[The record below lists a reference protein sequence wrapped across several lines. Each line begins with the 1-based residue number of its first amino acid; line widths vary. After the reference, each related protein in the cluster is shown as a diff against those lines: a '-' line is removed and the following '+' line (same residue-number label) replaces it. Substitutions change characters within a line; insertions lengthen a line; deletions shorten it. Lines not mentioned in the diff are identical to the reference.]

1 MFSGAKFVV
10 LPSKRHRMQAS
21 SIYKPLPDIFR
32 KFSTHAFYFSLIPF
46 FVLIFGAIYKPF
58 NVESFLETP
67 KASYAFNLT
76 MVMCIVLL
84 VVLSFR
90 MILYFTRIIR
100 HLSMN
105 WYRMWC
111 VAEVVVCSFFVALYV
126 TLIGDF
132 EKQYFDILAATAG
145 YLALTLIFPYLFLE
159 LSFCLADAR
168 KPQAKEMQA
177 DNRLRFYDNRHALK
191 FVVGA
196 EHLLFIKADENYVTI
211 HYNEGENLKT
221 YEMRC
226 SMKSLEDIC
235 ADNGIV
241 RCHRSYFINPS
252 HVKALRKE
260 KENMIVAEMDT
271 AAETL
276 IPVSKKYYDN
286 LASTL

>member
-1 MFSGAKFVV
+1 V
-10 LPSKRHRMQAS
+10 
-21 SIYKPLPDIFR
+21 
-32 KFSTHAFYFSLIPF
+32 
-46 FVLIFGAIYKPF
+46 
-58 NVESFLETP
+58 
-67 KASYAFNLT
+67 
-76 MVMCIVLL
+76 L
-84 VVLSFR
+84 VVLLSSR

-111 VAEVVVCSFFVALYV
+111 VGEVVVCAFFVALYV
-126 TLIGDF
+126 ALMGDF
-132 EKQYFDILAATAG
+132 EQHYLDILVGTAG
-145 YLALTLIFPYLFLE
+145 YLALTLVFPYIFLE
-159 LSFCLADAR
+159 LAFCLAAAR
-168 KPQAKEMQA
+168 KVQAAPAER

-191 FVVGA
+191 FVVSA

-211 HYNEGENLKT
+211 HYNEGDNLKT

-235 ADNGIV
+235 ADNGIL
-241 RCHRSYFINPS
+241 RCHRSYFINPA

-276 IPVSKKYYDN
+276 IPVSKKYYDE
-286 LASTL
+286 LVATL